1 MRGQERSKQNKKKRT
16 KERIKDQGGGENIDN
31 QQIGENKEEEEEE
44 EEEEETFT
52 LTKCYKIIINIQT
65 CATSQL
71 LQYHQQGGTGRGTGG
86 RGAKERDSTT
96 EEQTT

>member
-31 QQIGENKEEEEEE
+31 QQIGENKEEEEE